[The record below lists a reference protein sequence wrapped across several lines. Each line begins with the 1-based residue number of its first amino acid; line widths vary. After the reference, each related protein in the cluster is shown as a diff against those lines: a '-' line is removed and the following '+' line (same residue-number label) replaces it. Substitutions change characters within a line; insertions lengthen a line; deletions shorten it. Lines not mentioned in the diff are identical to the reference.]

1 MSKLARLAR
10 RTTVLVASTAILGG
24 IATTTANAATT
35 AAPTGATISAANT
48 GVPTGKKLTRH
59 NGDLIITKAGT
70 VVDGRDIYGTVSVRA
85 DNVVIKNSRVRG
97 KVATYTTP
105 LVSMNKGNKNLKVID
120 TEIAPDKPSPYLYGI
135 MGWEFT
141 LERVNI
147 HHVVDSAH
155 IYGNNVTIKSSWLH
169 SNVHYQKDP
178 NFGGTPTHDDGIQI
192 QKGNNIRIT
201 GSRIED
207 AYNVTVMITQDQG
220 RSSDIHLIGNSF
232 DGASC
237 NLNLA
242 EKGRGPITGVVA
254 TNNTFGRDTR
264 HKDCAMIAPSTSKVT
279 ATGNHYTD
287 GATATVRVGR

>member
-192 QKGNNIRIT
+192 QKGDNIRIT

-207 AYNVTVMITQDQG
+207 AYNATVMITQDQG
-220 RSSDIHLIGNSF
+220 KTSNVQLVGNWLNDS
-232 DGASC
+232 SC
-237 NLNLA
+237 NLNIA
-242 EKGRGPITGVVA
+242 EKGRGAVAGLVA

-264 HKDCAMIAPSTSKVT
+264 HKNCAMIAPKTTKISIS
-279 ATGNHYTD
+279 GNVYTD
-287 GATATVRVGR
+287 GAVAKVANGG